1 MKDNLSNR
9 IYLDK
14 DDKELFDS
22 AWSTARE
29 AHGNEFTFYLPG
41 MVKYGQERG
50 RYPILSITGERCE
63 LQCEHCKGRLLSPMI
78 KVTKPEELF
87 EKCIRLEKA
96 NAHGVLLSG
105 GSNLEG
111 RLPWKKY
118 YDTIDKI
125 NKMTSLYISAH
136 VGFPDL
142 ETCRELK
149 RAGVRQALLDVMG
162 DDETASRIYH
172 LNGLDT
178 VLSAMEAISQSGL
191 EFIPHVVAGL
201 FYGKIQAE
209 VTALEMISA
218 MKPAALVIVVLTP
231 LKKTPMSDYDPPSS
245 LDVARLIAKARIMLP
260 ETPIALGC
268 ERPRNRQ
275 GTVLER
281 LTIRA
286 GATRMAVWSDEAIN
300 DAVELGLS
308 PGFRELA
315 VRLNSCRI
323 SNSRSLYE

>member
-1 MKDNLSNR
+1 MEGIPSDR
-9 IYLDK
+9 FCLDK
-14 DDKELFDS
+14 DDRALFEK
-22 AWSTARE
+22 AWTTARE

-41 MVKYGQERG
+41 MVRYGQERG
-50 RYPILSITGERCE
+50 KYPIISVTGEQCE

-78 KVTKPEELF
+78 KVSTPEELL
-87 EKCIRLEKA
+87 EKCLRLEKA
-96 NAHGVLLSG
+96 KAHGVLLSG

-111 RLPWKKY
+111 RLPWEKY

-142 ETCRELK
+142 ETCKELK
-149 RAGVRQALLDVMG
+149 RAGVRQALMDVMG

-178 VLSAMEAISQSGL
+178 VLSAMEAVSQSGL

-201 FYGKIQAE
+201 FYGKIQSE
-209 VTALEMISA
+209 VKALEKIRD
-218 MKPAALVIVVLTP
+218 MKPSGLVIVALTP
-231 LKKTPMSDYDPPSS
+231 MKKTPMSEHPPPSS
-245 LDVARLIAKARIMLP
+245 LDVARLIAKARIMMP
-260 ETPIALGC
+260 EIPISLGC
-268 ERPRNRQ
+268 ERPRNRE
-275 GTVLER
+275 GTALER
-281 LTIRA
+281 LAIRA

-308 PGFRELA
+308 PRYQGTCCSIGFTQDFKFKEP
-315 VRLNSCRI
+315 
-323 SNSRSLYE
+323 E